1 MKLNIMYNYINN
13 SHFATRKAYNANK
26 SNIYYDQLRPYI
38 LKHEDVEIGSTKAS
52 IRIFTRHEADVYY
65 VLLERGTN
73 FSSPTP

>member
-1 MKLNIMYNYINN
+1 MKLNVMHNYINN
-13 SHFATRKAYNANK
+13 SHFAIRKAYNANT
-26 SNIYYDQLRPYI
+26 NTLHYDQLKPYI

-73 FSSPTP
+73 FTKPTP